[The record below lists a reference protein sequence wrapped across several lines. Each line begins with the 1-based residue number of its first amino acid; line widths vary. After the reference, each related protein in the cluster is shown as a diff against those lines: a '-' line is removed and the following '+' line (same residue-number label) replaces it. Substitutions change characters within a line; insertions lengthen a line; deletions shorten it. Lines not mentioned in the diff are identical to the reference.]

1 MTGTHREAAAPPLT
15 GGALTRSRI
24 LDAAARLMGTVGLTR
39 TTTKEIAREAGCSE
53 AALYKHFRDKEEIFV
68 GVLHER
74 APRFTDALARLPG
87 RVGEGEVAGH
97 LEEVARVGVLF
108 YRGTFPMAASLF
120 ASPDLLVAHRK
131 RLGLDGS
138 GPHEVSRSVA
148 AYLAAEQEL
157 GRVSPDIDPDA
168 AALLLVGACF
178 HRAFLGLFFAPDPP
192 EGVLRPR
199 SEADFARETVRALL
213 AGIAPPGP

>member
-39 TTTKEIAREAGCSE
+39 TTTKEIARAAGCSE